1 MGVKTKRYDYGA
13 ARLQKQLQKFNK
25 GPFVKAGFPKH
36 NKDTTSKHSDTAA
49 TILEIALY
57 HEFGTTKHPERSFVR
72 AAYKTN
78 VKDYRR
84 RNKLQIKKLVRGK
97 TTLKRILNYFGLRIS
112 SDIKKYISQKKVR
125 PVSPRATKQSG
136 TTLWDTGQLINSIS
150 WVESVNG
157 RNIRRGGKP

>member
-36 NKDTTSKHSDTAA
+36 NKDTTSKHTKDTTSKHSDTAA

-112 SDIKKYISQKKVR
+112 SDIKKYIAHQPNTCLLYTS
-125 PVSPRATKQSG
+125 PSPR
-136 TTLWDTGQLINSIS
+136 D
-150 WVESVNG
+150 
-157 RNIRRGGKP
+157 